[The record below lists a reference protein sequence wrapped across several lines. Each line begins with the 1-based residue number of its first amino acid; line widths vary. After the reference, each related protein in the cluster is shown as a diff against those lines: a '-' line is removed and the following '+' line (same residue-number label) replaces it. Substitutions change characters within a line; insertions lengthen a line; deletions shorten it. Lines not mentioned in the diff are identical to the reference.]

1 MQFTNRCQ
9 TAVQCQYVSDISIFM
24 QAAIITDHT
33 WNRRGNTI
41 QILHLNKTRWVETH
55 SGVWRLFMGV
65 QRSGLVRGSRC
76 SSWGYSEHTLKE
88 QFIEKWSYYIPTPVQ
103 MKKRLTPV
111 VIKTFLELHRRQSTE
126 AQGNGVI
133 WCLFSGLCFRFIK
146 QVPNYFSCWGESCNS
161 VLLWSPRNV

>member
-1 MQFTNRCQ
+1 
-9 TAVQCQYVSDISIFM
+9 
-24 QAAIITDHT
+24 
-33 WNRRGNTI
+33 
-41 QILHLNKTRWVETH
+41 
-55 SGVWRLFMGV
+55 MGV

-126 AQGNGVI
+126 AQRNGVI

-161 VLLWSPRNV
+161 VLPWSPRNVLWAKKLQPTLHQHGTWVDNDRMYIFGWTFSLWAHSHRETSLSRNVFKD